1 MTARE
6 MGFLLLTGHLGD
18 PARKPLTTAQFRT
31 LAKRASALNLT
42 DLTRELD
49 AADLLSIGY
58 DPATAQRI
66 LDLLDGEEQLDW
78 YVREGKRHG
87 CVPITRVSLE
97 YPDRLKQRM
106 GLDSPGCLWAK
117 GDLSLLTAPAI
128 ALVGSRTLNPVNE
141 AFAWEVGRQTALQ
154 GFVLVSG
161 NARGAD
167 RTAQDSALEHGGK
180 VISVVADALQ
190 AQQSRENVLY
200 LSEEG
205 YDLEFS
211 APRALSRNRTI
222 HCLGSLTL
230 VAQCTLGKG
239 GTWDGSI
246 KNLKHRYSPLFVL
259 DDCSEGALAL
269 ISMGAEPILGSDLED
284 LAALKPSIRS
294 LIDQ

>member
-1 MTARE
+1 

-18 PARKPLTTAQFRT
+18 PERKPLTTAQFRT
-31 LAKRASALNLT
+31 LAKRVASLKRDDPA
-42 DLTRELD
+42 RELD

-58 DPATAQRI
+58 DSKNAKRI
-66 LDLLDGEEQLDW
+66 LQLLDSQEQLSW
-78 YVREGKRHG
+78 YIREGERQG
-87 CVPITRVSLE
+87 CVPITRVSPA
-97 YPDRLKQRM
+97 YPVRLAERM

-117 GDLSLLTAPAI
+117 GELSLLQAPAI
-128 ALVGSRTLNPVNE
+128 ALVGSRTLHPVNE
-141 AFAWEVGRQTALQ
+141 AFAWEAGRQAALQ

-161 NARGAD
+161 NAKGAD
-167 RTAQDSALEHGGK
+167 RTAQDSALEHGGR

-190 AQQSRENVLY
+190 ECPTQENVLY

-205 YDLEFS
+205 YDLAFS
-211 APRALSRNRTI
+211 PARALSRNRTI

-239 GTWDGSI
+239 GTWDGSL

-259 DDCSEGALAL
+259 DDCSEGAEAL
-269 ISMGAEPILGSDLED
+269 ISMGAEPMMGSQLED
-284 LAALKPSIRS
+284 FSALKPFVKS

>member
-1 MTARE
+1 

-18 PARKPLTTAQFRT
+18 PQRRPLTTAQFRT
-31 LAKRASALNLT
+31 LAKRVKALKLS
-42 DLTRELD
+42 DPTRELD

-58 DPATAQRI
+58 DPQSARRI
-66 LDLLDGEEQLDW
+66 VELLDAEEQLDW
-78 YVREGKRHG
+78 YVREGKRYG
-87 CVPITRVSLE
+87 CVPITRVSPA
-97 YPDRLKQRM
+97 YPVRLADRL

-117 GDLSLLTAPAI
+117 GDLSLLEAPAI

-141 AFAWEVGRQTALQ
+141 AFAWEAGRQAALQ

-161 NARGAD
+161 NAKGAD
-167 RTAQDSALEHGGK
+167 RTAQDSALEHGGR

-190 AQQSRENVLY
+190 EQPSRENVLY

-259 DDCSEGALAL
+259 DDCSRGAEAL
-269 ISMGAEPILGSDLED
+269 IGMGAEPILGSDLED
-284 LAALKPSIRS
+284 LSALKPSIKS